1 MFTNSFKFSSLKVSG
16 LCTFDSRLLAA
27 GLSLGV
33 KRVFIR
39 ERDFETKTDCQ
50 QSLEQ
55 NLKVNLP
62 LKKRDYPHSSTKSA
76 HDLKVDILKCSLIIF
91 RTNDKV

>member
-39 ERDFETKTDCQ
+39 ERDFETKQTA
-50 QSLEQ
+50 
-55 NLKVNLP
+55 
-62 LKKRDYPHSSTKSA
+62 SS
-76 HDLKVDILKCSLIIF
+76 H
-91 RTNDKV
+91 